1 MRFFILLRQSAVL
14 LALLALL
21 TGLLYPLAITGIA
34 SILFPRQ
41 AQGSL
46 IVVDGKALGSALI
59 GQPFESPKYFWSRP
73 SATRP
78 FPYNA
83 AASGG
88 SSLGPDNPA
97 LLQAV
102 QARLEALH
110 AADPGNHTAV
120 PVDLVTASASGLDPD
135 ISVAAARYQAGRVA
149 AARNLPVEK
158 VFQLID
164 DAHTESPQFGL
175 LGEPRVNVLELNLA
189 LDGIKW
195 VYW

>member
-1 MRFFILLRQSAVL
+1 VRFFILLRRSGIL

-46 IVVDGKALGSALI
+46 IVVNDKVLGSALI
-59 GQPFESPKYFWSRP
+59 GQPFESSRYFWSRP

-88 SSLGPDNPA
+88 SNLGPDNPA
-97 LLQAV
+97 LPQAV

-110 AADPGNHTAV
+110 AVDPGNHTAV

-158 VFQLID
+158 VYQLI
-164 DAHTESPQFGL
+164 DAHTEGPQFGL

-189 LDGIKW
+189 LDGIQ
-195 VYW
+195 

>member
-1 MRFFILLRQSAVL
+1 VRFFILLRQSTIL

-21 TGLLYPLAITGIA
+21 TGLIYPLAITGIA
-34 SILFPRQ
+34 SAVFPRQ

-46 IVVDGKALGSALI
+46 IVVNGKVLGSQLI

-73 SATRP
+73 SATQP

-83 AASGG
+83 ASSGG
-88 SSLGPDNPA
+88 SNLGPSNPA

-102 QARLEALH
+102 QARLAALH
-110 AADPGNHTAV
+110 AADPGNHSAV

-149 AARNLPVEK
+149 AARNLPLEQVD
-158 VFQLID
+158 QLID
-164 DAHTESPQFGL
+164 AYTENPQFGL

-189 LDGIKW
+189 LDGIK
-195 VYW
+195 

>member
-1 MRFFILLRQSAVL
+1 MVRFLSLLRQTAVL
-14 LALLALL
+14 LVLLAVL
-21 TGLLYPLAITGIA
+21 TGLIYPLAVTGVA
-34 SILFPRQ
+34 WILFPRQ

-46 IVVDGKALGSALI
+46 IVANGKVLGSALI
-59 GQPFESPKYFWSRP
+59 GQPFEGPQYFWGRP

-88 SSLGPDNPA
+88 SNLGPSNPT

-110 AADPGNHTAV
+110 AADPGNTSAV

-149 AARNLPVEK
+149 AARNLPLEQ
-158 VFQLID
+158 VFQLIN
-164 DAHTESPQFGL
+164 AHTEGPQFGF
-175 LGEPRVNVLELNLA
+175 LGEPRVNVLELNLV
-189 LDGIKW
+189 LDGLK
-195 VYW
+195 

>member
-1 MRFFILLRQSAVL
+1 VRFFILLRQSTIL

-21 TGLLYPLAITGIA
+21 TGLIYPLVITGIA
-34 SILFPRQ
+34 SAVFPRQ

-46 IVVDGKALGSALI
+46 IVVNSKVMGSQLI

-73 SATRP
+73 SATQP

-83 AASGG
+83 ASSGG
-88 SSLGPDNPA
+88 SNLGPSNPA

-102 QARLEALH
+102 QARLAALH
-110 AADPGNHTAV
+110 AADPDNHLAV

-149 AARNLPVEK
+149 AARNLPLVQ
-158 VFQLID
+158 VDQLID
-164 DAHTESPQFGL
+164 TYTENPQFGL

-189 LDGIKW
+189 LDGIK
-195 VYW
+195 

>member
-1 MRFFILLRQSAVL
+1 MRFFILLRQSVVL
-14 LALLALL
+14 LALLAIL

-34 SILFPRQ
+34 RILFPRQ

-46 IVVDGKALGSALI
+46 IVANGKVLGSALI
-59 GQPFESPKYFWSRP
+59 GQPFESPRYFWSRP
-73 SATRP
+73 SATQP

-83 AASGG
+83 AASAG
-88 SSLGPDNPA
+88 SNLGPDNPA

-110 AADPGNHTAV
+110 AADPGNTSAV

-135 ISVAAARYQAGRVA
+135 ISVAAARYQARRVA
-149 AARNLPVEK
+149 AARNLPLAQVD
-158 VFQLID
+158 QLID
-164 DAHTESPQFGL
+164 AYTEGPQLGF

-189 LDGIKW
+189 LDGLK
-195 VYW
+195 